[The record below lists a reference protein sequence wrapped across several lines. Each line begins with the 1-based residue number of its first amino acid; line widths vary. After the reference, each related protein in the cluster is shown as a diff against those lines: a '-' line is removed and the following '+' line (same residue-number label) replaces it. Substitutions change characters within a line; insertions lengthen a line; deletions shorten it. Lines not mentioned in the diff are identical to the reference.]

1 MKGWL
6 IILITIFCVT
16 VFSFSALAN
25 SFPERAITLVVPVA
39 PGGGSD
45 LTMRALARELETIL
59 GVPVVIVNRPGA
71 GGSVG
76 LSEVAKAKPDGYTL
90 VMVTEYNYNLPMTQ
104 KVDFTVD
111 SFDYIAAVNFDPAAI
126 AVGKNSPWQTLDDL
140 VKFAIE
146 NPGVV
151 TMGNSGFGNIWHIA
165 AVAFE
170 RTIGAKFVH
179 VPFNG
184 AAPTIT
190 AALGGHI
197 SAMVASPPEMAAQVQ
212 AGELRLLGIM
222 SEKRSDLFPEV
233 PTFREQGYD
242 LVFGTWRGVAL
253 PAGAD
258 ESVINILENAIK
270 QAVESE
276 GFREFMQKQG
286 LGILYRSREELVK
299 FIQEDQVRFRT
310 LLSEMGLLID

>member
-1 MKGWL
+1 MKSWL
-6 IILITIFCVT
+6 TVLLTILLLTL
-16 VFSFSALAN
+16 FSLPVLAN
-25 SFPERAITLVVPVA
+25 SYPEREITLIVPVA

-59 GVPVVIVNRPGA
+59 GVPVVVVNRPGA
-71 GGSVG
+71 GGAVG
-76 LSEVAKAKPDGYTL
+76 LSEAAKAKPDGYTL

-104 KVDFTVD
+104 KVDFTLD

-126 AVGKNSPWQTLDDL
+126 AVGKDSPWQTINDL
-140 VKFAIE
+140 VKFATE

-151 TMGNSGFGNIWHIA
+151 TIGNSGFGNIWHIA

-170 RTIGAKFVH
+170 NASGAKFVH

-184 AAPTIT
+184 AAPCIT

-197 SAMVASPPEMAAQVQ
+197 SAMVASPPEMAAQIQ
-212 AGELRLLGIM
+212 AGNLRLLGVM
-222 SEKRSDLFPEV
+222 SEKRSDLFPDV

-258 ESVINILENAIK
+258 ESIINILENAIK

-286 LGILYRSREELVK
+286 LGILYRSREELIK
-299 FIQEDQVRFRT
+299 FIHEDQIRFRT
-310 LLSEMGLLID
+310 LLDEMGLLIN